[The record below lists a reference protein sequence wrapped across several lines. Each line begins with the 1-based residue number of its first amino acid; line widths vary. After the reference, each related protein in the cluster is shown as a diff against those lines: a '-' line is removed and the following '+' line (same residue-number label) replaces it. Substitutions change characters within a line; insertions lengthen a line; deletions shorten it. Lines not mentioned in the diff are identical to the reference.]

1 MLLEFAVGLNLVKK
15 NGAADAFALE
25 QLTNDGSVDEVVDG
39 AHAVK
44 LDQGTTVYLFVSL
57 WILSATQRILE
68 QELRHALVLVAIHR
82 RLVAV
87 L

>member
-1 MLLEFAVGLNLVKK
+1 MLLEFAVGLNLVKED
-15 NGAADAFALE
+15 GAADAFALE

-39 AHAVK
+39 AHAVE
-44 LDQGTTVYLFVSL
+44 LDQGTIVYLFVSL

>member
-1 MLLEFAVGLNLVKK
+1 MLLELAVGLNLVQED
-15 NGAADAFALE
+15 GAADAFALE
-25 QLTNDGSVDEVVDG
+25 QLTNDGSVDELVDG
-39 AHAVK
+39 AHAVE
-44 LDQGTTVYLFVSL
+44 LDQGTIVCLLVSL
-57 WILSATQRILE
+57 WILSATHRILE